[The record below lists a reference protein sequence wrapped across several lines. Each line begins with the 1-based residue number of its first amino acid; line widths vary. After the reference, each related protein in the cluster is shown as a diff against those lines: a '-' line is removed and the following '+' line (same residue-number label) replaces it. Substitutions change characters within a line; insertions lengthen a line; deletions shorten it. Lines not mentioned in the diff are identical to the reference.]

1 MVLAIFTT
9 QKPNVMKQVAFI
21 CLLTISSVCVHA
33 QIDNNSLLSD
43 PNNNNTIFALP
54 ENPRPDEAGLPIY
67 NKPSEGLVKPNDN
80 FSFELKDE
88 FSNPGTRYD
97 EKLDKTYTEKG
108 ERGSSGSKTDQYLG
122 DFKTKSGFVK
132 IACRD
137 HEYPDGDRV
146 KVVVNDI
153 VVKENIL
160 LESAFKGFSM
170 DLEKGFNKIDFIA
183 LNQGESG
190 PNTAELR
197 IYDDTGKAVAANR
210 WNLATGVKATL
221 IIVKE

>member
-1 MVLAIFTT
+1 M
-9 QKPNVMKQVAFI
+9 KPYAFLY
-21 CLLTISSVCVHA
+21 LLIIPTFCVYSQTDNTI
-33 QIDNNSLLSD
+33 LSD
-43 PNNNNTIFALP
+43 PNSNNTIFALP
-54 ENPRPDEAGLPIY
+54 ENPKPEKAGLPIF
-67 NKPSEGLVKPNDN
+67 NDTPEGLVKPNDN

-88 FSNPGTRYD
+88 FANPGTKYD
-97 EKLDKTYTEKG
+97 RKLDKTYTEKG
-108 ERGSSGSKTDQYLG
+108 ERNSGGATTNQYLG

-146 KVVVNDI
+146 QILVNDV

-160 LESAFKGFSM
+160 LESGFKGFNM
-170 DLEKGFNKIDFIA
+170 NLENGFNKIDFVA

-197 IYDDTGKAVAANR
+197 IYDDSGKVVAANR
-210 WNLATGVKATL
+210 WNLSTGVKATI

>member
-1 MVLAIFTT
+1 M
-9 QKPNVMKQVAFI
+9 KPNAFLY
-21 CLLTISSVCVHA
+21 LLIISSICVYA
-33 QIDNNSLLSD
+33 QTDNNSLLSD

-54 ENPRPDEAGLPIY
+54 ESPKPDEAGLPVL
-67 NKPSEGLVKPNDN
+67 NNPSEGLVKPNDN

-88 FSNPGTRYD
+88 FTNPGTRYD
-97 EKLDKTYTEKG
+97 EKLDKTYTEQG
-108 ERGSSGSKTDQYLG
+108 ERNSGGAKTDQYLG

-146 KVVVNDI
+146 KILVNDI
-153 VVKENIL
+153 VVKQNIL
-160 LESAFKGFSM
+160 LESVFKGFNM
-170 DLEKGFNKIDFIA
+170 DLETGFNKIDFVA

-197 IYDDTGKAVAANR
+197 IYDDTGKVVATNR
-210 WNLATGVKATL
+210 WNLSTGVKATI

>member
-1 MVLAIFTT
+1 M
-9 QKPNVMKQVAFI
+9 KPIAFLY
-21 CLLTISSVCVHA
+21 LLSMFSFCAHA
-33 QIDNNSLLSD
+33 QTDNTILSD
-43 PNNNNTIFALP
+43 PNSNNTIFTLP
-54 ENPRPDEAGLPIY
+54 ENPKPDEAGLPIY

-88 FSNPGTRYD
+88 FANPGTKYD
-97 EKLDKTYTEKG
+97 EKLDKTYTEQG
-108 ERGSSGSKTDQYLG
+108 ERESGGSKTDQYLG

-137 HEYPDGDRV
+137 HEYPDGDMV
-146 KVVVNDI
+146 KILVNDVVVKQRI
-153 VVKENIL
+153 V
-160 LESAFKGFSM
+160 LESGFKGFSM
-170 DLEKGFNKIDFIA
+170 DLEKGFNKIDFVA

-197 IYDDTGKAVAANR
+197 IYDDSGNVVAANR
-210 WNLATGVKATL
+210 WNLSTGVKATI